1 MWRGTTGHPLATS
14 SPMLIPPH
22 VPRALSMC
30 QRNIATHHPHVFA
43 KVPHISRPMER
54 RSPPVCQDAP
64 PEIILHSI
72 ASLNKAVA
80 HHLFFVIQ
88 EEMRLAFLVP
98 AFLAL
103 VTTVLALTAAEST
116 AVDQFLEDT
125 KNVGKK
131 GGKTNVELV
140 HDLAVSLGMRNSASK
155 LYKDSPDAKAA
166 YDAIYDTL
174 LFLSTSSFSMQE
186 QKIKLNKVAKYFES
200 NLL

>member
-1 MWRGTTGHPLATS
+1 
-14 SPMLIPPH
+14 
-22 VPRALSMC
+22 
-30 QRNIATHHPHVFA
+30 
-43 KVPHISRPMER
+43 
-54 RSPPVCQDAP
+54 
-64 PEIILHSI
+64 
-72 ASLNKAVA
+72 
-80 HHLFFVIQ
+80 
-88 EEMRLAFLVP
+88 MRLSFLVP

-131 GGKTNVELV
+131 GGKTNIELV
-140 HDLAVSLGMRNSASK
+140 HDLAVSLGMRSSASK

-186 QKIKLNKVAKYFES
+186 QKIKLNKIAKYFES